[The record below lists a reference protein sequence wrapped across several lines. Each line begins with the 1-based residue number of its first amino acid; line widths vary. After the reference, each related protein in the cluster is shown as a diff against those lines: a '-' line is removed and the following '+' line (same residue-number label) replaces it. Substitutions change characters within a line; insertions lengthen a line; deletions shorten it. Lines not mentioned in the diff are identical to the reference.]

1 MVYVPVHF
9 MHVCVLMR
17 EREHVLIRVLC
28 VRVCEREREREMKQH
43 IDWEEL

>member
-17 EREHVLIRVLC
+17 EREREHVLIRVLC
-28 VRVCEREREREMKQH
+28 VRMCEREREGDETTY
-43 IDWEEL
+43 